1 MGKLSARYVYTGFAS
16 CDESTARL
24 TPSRWRQWCVVSCVD
39 YYNSILASA
48 LSTAWA
54 GQRHGELELSL
65 LMAFL
70 TASLASSWMVH
81 TVQTHYHS
89 TTHWSPTRSY
99 NHAASRHQLW
109 FSMSIAASLVL
120 QLLRCFCYVTALYKP
135 TFTLIT
141 YSLITTVKSRV
152 FCCHLICKN
161 SYWQLIKTHR
171 ILFQCSRYYI
181 ILAYTA
187 LRKLSHKY
195 KCSLFIVVFRQS
207 PEKRT
212 LKCL

>member
-1 MGKLSARYVYTGFAS
+1 MGKLSAWYVYTGFAS

-54 GQRHGELELSL
+54 GQRHGEPELSL

-89 TTHWSPTRSY
+89 TTHGRPLDLTIMQPVATNW
-99 NHAASRHQLW
+99 W

-135 TFTLIT
+135 TFTLLT
-141 YSLITTVKSRV
+141 YSLTTTAKVLCILLSFNLLK
-152 FCCHLICKN
+152 HL
-161 SYWQLIKTHR
+161 LTTH
-171 ILFQCSRYYI
+171 
-181 ILAYTA
+181 
-187 LRKLSHKY
+187 
-195 KCSLFIVVFRQS
+195 
-207 PEKRT
+207 
-212 LKCL
+212 